1 MTYTENDILLHVGPR
16 ALEAGRIYQKQRR
29 VTDFENHGGGVMT
42 ARVQGNERRPYHQD
56 ITVTRRAAGKTVIES
71 DCSCPVGENCKH
83 IAAALLEGLAR
94 ASAPFARND
103 AFGLPRAAAPGT
115 STQPVPRPPAQELP
129 PDLAMW
135 LNSLEAAKAGDTEDY
150 AKTQPQRIIYVLAPE
165 ANRLGVPRLELKVMT
180 TRLLKDGGL
189 SQSAHNFE
197 PRTALK
203 SSSPAKYLR
212 PSDFRIF
219 RKIMMTRDAG
229 GYYSSA
235 PPFMSDD
242 GFDLL
247 QDILAT
253 NRARWLEVRGLALS
267 LGPPREGK
275 ISWDAAKGDELH
287 LRLDLGDGLLAMNAT
302 PPVYV
307 DPKTGLIGKIEL
319 GLSPKLA
326 RTLVAAPPAP
336 IVHAALLSE
345 KMAQRA
351 PEIAA
356 VRPPPPAPPVLWT
369 KPPQIVLKLIRGELP
384 IEGGQDYRYHYFGYQ
399 EPLEPVGLARLAFRY
414 GSVDVE
420 HGEQK
425 SVILRYHEGALIEIQ
440 RDTRTETGALKLL
453 KAAGFAPAQKIRR
466 HAPAR
471 HSHDFLPVDDNEFA
485 WFDALY
491 HELPRLKDEGW
502 IIEIAPDFPVRL
514 LGGAGDID
522 ASIREGSGMDW
533 LELDLGVVVD
543 GETIDLVPP
552 IVALIGAEGFDP
564 SGFEGRG
571 DDAEPFYLRL
581 ADGRFLALPV
591 SRLAPIVA
599 AIYELACGGALAGK
613 TGKLRLSLADAAG
626 IADFEK
632 ATLAAGLIWRGGEKL
647 REMGRKLS
655 VAGGLPRAKLPD
667 IFRATLRP
675 YQEQGV
681 SWLAFLRD
689 VGLGGVLADDM
700 GLGKTV
706 QALALIAIEKAAGR
720 LTTPALV
727 VAPTSLMANWR
738 REAEKFVPDLKV
750 LTLQGNERKQ
760 RFDDIG
766 ASDLVLTT
774 YPLIARDHE
783 TLNARHWRLL
793 FLDEAQTIKN
803 PNATTTKLIRT
814 LKAEHRFCLT
824 GTPLENHLG
833 ELWSIFS
840 FASPGF
846 LGDLTGFNQAFRAP
860 IEKKGDAQRGRLLAR
875 RVAPFLLRR
884 TKEQVA
890 SDLPPKTEIVE
901 RIDMDTAQRDLYE
914 SIRLSMHERVREA
927 IAAKGFAR
935 SRIIILDALLKLRQ
949 TCCDPRLLKLSKG
962 SAKAGSAKLDRLS
975 EMLAELLDEGRR
987 ILVFSQFTSML
998 DLIRPKLDET
1008 GVAYSLLTGDTR
1020 DRPKV
1025 IGDFQDGRTRVFL
1038 ISLKAGGVGLNLTSA
1053 DTVILYDPWWNP
1065 AVEEQAIDRAHR
1077 IGQDKPVFVHKLVM
1091 TGTIEEKMETLKEKK
1106 RALATS
1112 LFDHDGAPTL
1122 AMTQSDLDMLFE
1134 AG

>member
-1 MTYTENDILLHVGPR
+1 MSFTENDILLHVGPR
-16 ALEAGRIYQKQRR
+16 ALEAGRVYQGQKR
-29 VTDFENHGGGVMT
+29 VQEFDQTGC
-42 ARVQGNERRPYHQD
+42 AIAAKVQGNERRPYVQD
-56 ITVTRRAAGKTVIES
+56 ITFRRSAEGRTSFSSA
-71 DCSCPVGENCKH
+71 CSCPVGQNCKH
-83 IAAALLEGLAR
+83 VAAALLEGLAR
-94 ASAPFARND
+94 AQTPFARHE
-103 AFGLPRAAAPGT
+103 AFGLSRAAAPVS
-115 STQPVPRPPAQELP
+115 STRPTPPAQELP
-129 PDLAMW
+129 PDLVMW
-135 LNSLEAAKAGDTEDY
+135 LNSLETAKAGDTEDY
-150 AKTQPQRIIYVLAPE
+150 AKTQPQRIVYVLAPE
-165 ANRLGVPRLELKVMT
+165 ANRQGVARLELKVMT
-180 TRLLKDGGL
+180 TRLLKDGAL
-189 SQSAHNFE
+189 SQNAHNFE
-197 PRTALK
+197 PRTALN

-219 RKIMMTRDAG
+219 RKIMMARG
-229 GYYSSA
+229 GNGYYSSN
-235 PPFMSDD
+235 PPLMSDD
-242 GFDLL
+242 GYDLL

-253 NRARWLEVRGLALS
+253 GRARWLEVIGIALS
-267 LGPPREGK
+267 PGPPRAGK
-275 ISWDAAKGDELH
+275 ISWDAAKGDELQ
-287 LRLDLGDGLLAMNAT
+287 LRLDVGDGILAMNAT

-307 DPKTGLIGKIEL
+307 DPKTGLIGTIDL
-319 GLSPKLA
+319 GVSPKLA
-326 RTLVAAPPAP
+326 RALVAAPPAP
-336 IVHAALLSE
+336 IAHAALLSE
-345 KMAQRA
+345 KIAQRA

-356 VRPPPPAPPVLWT
+356 LRPPPPAPPVLWT
-369 KPPQIVLKLIRGELP
+369 KPPQIVLKLTRGDLP
-384 IEGGQDYRYHYFGYQ
+384 VEGGQDHRYRYYGYQ
-399 EPLEPVGLARLAFRY
+399 EPTEPVGLARLAFRY
-414 GSVDVE
+414 GPVDVE
-420 HGEQK
+420 LGEQK
-425 SVILRYHEGALIEIQ
+425 SSILRYHDGALLEIQ
-440 RDTRTETGALKLL
+440 RDARTETAALKRLE
-453 KAAGFAPAQKIRR
+453 AAGFAPAQKIRR

-471 HSHDFLPVDDNEFA
+471 HSQDFLPVDDDEFA

-522 ASIREGSGMDW
+522 ASIREGSGIDW

-564 SGFEGRG
+564 GAFEGRG
-571 DDAEPFYLRL
+571 DDTEPLYLRL
-581 ADGRFLALPV
+581 ADGRFLALPA

-613 TGKLRLSLADAAG
+613 NGRLRLSSADAAG

-632 ATLAAGLIWRGGEKL
+632 ATVAAGLLWRGGEKL
-647 REMGRKLS
+647 RDMGRKLS
-655 VAGGLPRAKLPD
+655 AAGGLPRVDLPEM
-667 IFRATLRP
+667 FKATLRP

-720 LTTPALV
+720 LATPALV
-727 VAPTSLMANWR
+727 VAPTSLMENWR

-750 LTLQGNERKQ
+750 LTLQGDERKK
-760 RFDDIG
+760 RFCEIDG
-766 ASDLVLTT
+766 ADLVLTT

-783 TLNARHWRLL
+783 TLSARDWRLL

-884 TKEQVA
+884 TKEEVA
-890 SDLPPKTEIVE
+890 KDLPSKTEIVE
-901 RIDMDTAQRDLYE
+901 RIEMETEQRDLYE
-914 SIRLSMHERVREA
+914 SIRLSMHERVRDA
-927 IAAKGFAR
+927 ISAKGFAR

-949 TCCDPRLLKLSKG
+949 ACCDPRLLKLSKL

-998 DLIRPKLDET
+998 DLIRPKLDES

-1020 DRPKV
+1020 DRPKE
-1025 IGDFQDGRTRVFL
+1025 ISDFQDGRTRVFL